1 MFRLAPGWIIL
12 FQVALSQLPVKAGT
26 CTSANV
32 DQIFALGSSFQTD
45 LVPFEVEFDV
55 DVTVTSITMMFSED
69 AQANSYDIT
78 AYYFEAPF
86 SIASATAVS
95 MWETM
100 HSSNTEVPS
109 GTFRTAQLPII
120 PPKDVPANTRVTFA
134 VGADTALSSDRPIA
148 LSEGLGTLHDKIV
161 ALFPQGR
168 VFEVL
173 GVAGRNAIF
182 SGGMSF
188 KPCSAKA
195 FRQACSGGTTQ
206 ISTIK
211 DKHLDP
217 SAGPPL
223 YGYTD
228 TVGVGFPVGG
238 VLGGV
243 MFDVQTSKKIE
254 VKSFSVALV
263 DVDNNPEGAIVVS
276 VWTKTGSFAGSER
289 DRAAWQLVGRQNV
302 VFDTTG
308 KFQLYPRTSYEHIA
322 YTLPHTIFCFQPQPF
337 LFLPSFQAHC
347 LSPW

>member
-12 FQVALSQLPVKAGT
+12 FQVALSQLPVKADT
-26 CTSANV
+26 CTSAAI

-45 LVPFEVEFDV
+45 LIPFEVEFDI

-86 SIASATAVS
+86 SIASATALS
-95 MWETM
+95 MWETV

-109 GTFRTAQLPII
+109 GAFRTAQLPII

-134 VGADTALSSDRPIA
+134 VGVDTALSSERPIA

-173 GVAGRNAIF
+173 GAAGRNAMF

-188 KPCSAKA
+188 KPCSTKA
-195 FRQACSGGTTQ
+195 FGQTCSGGTTQ

-211 DKHLDP
+211 DKYLDP
-217 SAGPPL
+217 SAGSPL

-228 TVGVGFPVGG
+228 TVGVGLPV
-238 VLGGV
+238 GGV
-243 MFDVQTSKKIE
+243 MFDVQPSKKIE

-263 DVDNNPEGAIVVS
+263 DVDNNPEGAILVS
-276 VWTKTGSFAGSER
+276 VWTKAGSFAGSER

-308 KFQLYPRTSYEHIA
+308 KFQLYPRA
-322 YTLPHTIFCFQPQPF
+322 
-337 LFLPSFQAHC
+337 
-347 LSPW
+347 